1 MRSDVVHLHRGAR
14 AGGAAAAGERGDV
27 GQVQAGG
34 LGERQIRP
42 LAQQVC
48 APDQLVQAAHA
59 EGRQPSANLLCHEV
73 EVVDLR
79 ASKSQAPQVGRVP
92 LEQQRPQRRR
102 MQR

>member
-1 MRSDVVHLHRGAR
+1 
-14 AGGAAAAGERGDV
+14 
-27 GQVQAGG
+27 
-34 LGERQIRP
+34 
-42 LAQQVC
+42 
-48 APDQLVQAAHA
+48 
-59 EGRQPSANLLCHEV
+59 V